1 MAADTKVSYR
11 TSMKKLERLADP
23 VFKRSGTPSYTP
35 PREIRRGDVV
45 LLPGIRKEG
54 TVLTNPDQN
63 GYVTVQAGIMKTKV
77 RVSELQLSDQKDK
90 KVTANSRT
98 VSSIRANVG
107 RGTRDVRTEVDVRGK
122 TVDEALM
129 DVDQFIDNAVL
140 LGLKIVTIIHGKG
153 TGALRTAIHQ
163 HLRSHRNV
171 RTFRL
176 GVYGEGESGVTI
188 VELK

>member
-1 MAADTKVSYR
+1 M
-11 TSMKKLERLADP
+11 
-23 VFKRSGTPSYTP
+23 
-35 PREIRRGDVV
+35 V
-45 LLPGIRKEG
+45 LLPGVRKEG
-54 TVLTNPDQN
+54 TVISNPDSN

-77 RVSELQLSDQKDK
+77 RITELRLVDQKDK
-90 KVTANSRT
+90 KVTANSKT
-98 VSSIRANVG
+98 ISSIRANVG

-122 TVDEALM
+122 TVQEALL

-140 LGLKIVTIIHGKG
+140 LNLKLVTIIHGKG
-153 TGALRTAIHQ
+153 TGALRTAVHQ

-176 GVYGEGESGVTI
+176 GVYGEGESGVTV

>member
-1 MAADTKVSYR
+1 M
-11 TSMKKLERLADP
+11 
-23 VFKRSGTPSYTP
+23 
-35 PREIRRGDVV
+35 
-45 LLPGIRKEG
+45 
-54 TVLTNPDQN
+54 
-63 GYVTVQAGIMKTKV
+63 
-77 RVSELQLSDQKDK
+77 
-90 KVTANSRT
+90 
-98 VSSIRANVG
+98 
-107 RGTRDVRTEVDVRGK
+107 RTEVDVRGK